1 MSLSAVCKQSF
12 RCSLLGAVALSLLA
26 LTVFHSQVC
35 EAAAHASKRQARA
48 SEKKKEETLP
58 LKPGRK
64 LDYTTDE
71 ATWMSVDVA
80 PDGKMIV
87 FDLLGDLYT
96 MPFAGGEAKKI
107 SSGLGFNNQPR
118 YSPDGRW
125 IAYVS
130 DQGGAENVW
139 ISRPDG
145 TEAKQ
150 LSQDEEVEFASPSWT
165 PDGQY
170 VMAARES
177 QFPVQNFELWMYHL
191 KGGAGVQIT
200 KFRPKPDTN
209 PHDWTHT
216 IGASASPDGRYL
228 YYATRAGFFDKVYNV
243 SFPLSQIA
251 RRDRITGDEDVVT
264 DSPGSAFRP
273 LVSPDGKKLVYG
285 TRYETETGLRIRDLQ
300 SGEEHWLKYPIQRDD
315 QESLFTRDF
324 LPNYSFTPDSK
335 LVVTT
340 WGGKIHSVDAASG
353 EDHEIPFQAKV
364 ARDLGPD
371 LNIPLR
377 VEDGQVQVRI
387 VQAPLTS
394 PDGKRV
400 AFSALTHIYVMDLPD
415 GKPKRITNDKNR
427 EFLPA
432 WSADGRWIAYVTWSE
447 EGGHIWKARSDGSGS
462 PEQLTRI
469 PAYYRDP
476 AWSPDGKRIVAL
488 RASRISHV
496 EEFDEFGHSG
506 AMDLIWLPS
515 EGGDATLVLPA
526 RGAQHP
532 HFGPEQD
539 RIYLYSEAGL
549 TSVRFDGTDRRP
561 VVKVI
566 GKQWF
571 PQPPEKGDGNPA
583 DDVRISPDGNWALA
597 QVSTQLYLLAVPHMG
612 GEPPTVDISKSPL
625 PLKKL
630 TDVGADYMGWGSDS
644 KTITWAVGSTFFRL
658 PLEKVTFEPPKK
670 PDDKEKVEEKSGDAQ
685 PKPEPPTPEPPTPQP
700 PMPPEPPKA
709 RSAKNQTSDN
719 KAASTSP
726 SSESTEKKEKD
737 KKPKPEEIAIKL
749 EFPRHHPNG
758 TVILRGAQVI
768 TMRGDEAV
776 TDADVVIKDN
786 RIVSVGKRGAAPV
799 PNDARVIDLAGE
811 TILPGFIDIHP
822 HWTEIRRSVLDLQ
835 NWSFLANLAYGV
847 TAGRDPQTA
856 TNDMF
861 AYQDLVDVGEIIGP
875 RAYSTGPGVFPDTD
889 FQSLDDAKG
898 VVSKYKRF
906 YRTPYLKS
914 YLVGNRKQRQW
925 MVMACKS
932 EGVMPTTEGGLDAK
946 LDLSHAID
954 GFSGNEHS
962 LPITPLYND
971 VTQFIAKTGIFY
983 TPTLLVAYGGPWAEN
998 YFYETTEV
1006 HDDPKI
1012 RRFMPHNILDD
1023 HTRRRPIWVRMD
1035 EQVFPRL
1042 AAQDA
1047 KIIKAGGR
1055 VCIGSHG
1062 QFQGLGYHWEMWAL
1076 AAGGMGNMEVLK
1088 SATIHGAQAMGLD
1101 QDLGSVEKGKLAD
1114 LVILKKNPLEDIHN
1128 TNTIHYVMKD
1138 GELFEG
1144 DTLNQVWPV
1153 QKPLPSLW
1161 WWNEK
1166 P

>member
-1 MSLSAVCKQSF
+1 MPLSAFVKQSF
-12 RCSLLGAVALSLLA
+12 HHSCGVVALSLSMV
-26 LTVFHSQVC
+26 TVFTPQISHGATRKTKA
-35 EAAAHASKRQARA
+35 EAKVV
-48 SEKKKEETLP
+48 EKKKEETLP

-64 LDYTTDE
+64 VEFATDE
-71 ATWMSVDVA
+71 GTWMSVDVA
-80 PDGKMIV
+80 PDGKGLI

-107 SSGLGFNNQPR
+107 TTGLGFNNQPR
-118 YSPDGRW
+118 FSPDGQW
-125 IAYVS
+125 IAFIS
-130 DQGGAENVW
+130 DRAGSENVW
-139 ISRPDG
+139 ISHPDG
-145 TEAKQ
+145 SDATQ

-177 QFPVQNFELWMYHL
+177 QFPVQNFELWMYHV

-200 KFRPKPDTN
+200 KFRPKPDAN
-209 PHDWTHT
+209 PRDWAHT
-216 IGASASPDGRYL
+216 IGASASPDGKYV

-251 RRDRITGDEDVVT
+251 RRDRTTGDEDVVT

-273 LVSPDGKKLVYG
+273 LISPDGRKLVYG

-324 LPNYSFTPDSK
+324 LPNYSFTPNSK
-335 LVVTT
+335 EVVAT
-340 WGGKIHSVDAASG
+340 WGGKIHRIDTASS
-353 EDHEIPFQAKV
+353 EDREIPFKANV

-371 LNIPLR
+371 LNINLR
-377 VEDGQVQVRI
+377 VEDGPVQVRI
-387 VQAPLTS
+387 IQSPVLS
-394 PDGKRV
+394 PDSKQL
-400 AFSALTHIYVMDLPD
+400 AFSALAHIYAMDMPG
-415 GKPKRITNDKNR
+415 GKPRRVTNDKNR
-427 EFLPA
+427 EFLPT
-432 WSADGRWIAYVTWSE
+432 WSPDGQWIAYVTWSE
-447 EGGHIWKARSDGSGS
+447 EGGHIWKTRADGNGS
-462 PEQLTRI
+462 PQQLTRVA
-469 PAYYRDP
+469 AYYRDP
-476 AWSPDGKRIVAL
+476 VWSPDGQRIVAL
-488 RASRISHV
+488 RAPRIAHV
-496 EEFDEFGHSG
+496 EEFDEFGHLG
-506 AMDLIWLPS
+506 AMDLIWIAAD
-515 EGGDATLVLPA
+515 GGDATLVVPA

-532 HFGPEQD
+532 HFGPEKD
-539 RIYLYSEAGL
+539 RIYIYSDAGL
-549 TSVRFDGTDRRP
+549 TSVRYDGTDRRP

-571 PQPPEKGDGNPA
+571 PQPPEKGEGNPA
-583 DDVRISPDGNWALA
+583 DDVRLSPDGNWALA

-612 GEPPTVDISKSPL
+612 GDPPTVDISKSPL

-630 TDVGADYMGWGSDS
+630 TDVGADFMGWGSDS
-644 KTITWAVGSTFFRL
+644 KTITWAVGSTFLRL
-658 PLEKVTFEPPKK
+658 PLDKVTFEPPKK
-670 PDDKEKVEEKSGDAQ
+670 PDDKEKTEEKGSDSNPE
-685 PKPEPPTPEPPTPQP
+685 PKPPTPPP
-700 PMPPEPPKA
+700 PMPPEPPTTA
-709 RSAKNQTSDN
+709 SAKSD
-719 KAASTSP
+719 ASQKK
-726 SSESTEKKEKD
+726 SSHTNVESEKSAGKKEEE

-749 EFPRHHPNG
+749 EFPRHHPSG
-758 TVILRGAQVI
+758 TVVLRGAQVI
-768 TMRGDEAV
+768 TMHGDE
-776 TDADVVIKDN
+776 TILNADVLVKDN
-786 RIVSVGKRGAAPV
+786 RIVAVAKRGEISV
-799 PNDARVIDLAGE
+799 PGDAKIIDIGGD
-811 TILPGFIDIHP
+811 TVLPGFIDIHP
-822 HWTEIRRSVLDLQ
+822 HWSEIRRSVLDLE

-946 LDLSHAID
+946 LDLTHAID

-962 LPITPLYND
+962 LPITPLFKD
-971 VTQFIAKTGIFY
+971 VTEFVAKTGISY

-998 YFYETTEV
+998 FFYETTEV

-1012 RRFMPHNILDD
+1012 RHFMPHNILDD
-1023 HTRRRPIWVRMD
+1023 HTRRRPIWVRQD

-1088 SATIHGAQAMGLD
+1088 SATIHGAEAMGLT
-1101 QDLGSVEKGKLAD
+1101 QDLGSIEKGKLAD
-1114 LVILKKNPLEDIHN
+1114 LVILKKNPLDDIHN
-1128 TNTIHYVMKD
+1128 TNTIQYVMKD

-1153 QKPLPSLW
+1153 QKPLAPLW